1 MRVRYTEHA
10 RRRLAA
16 IHRFIALESP
26 SAAEATLRALV
37 DHADSLCSF
46 PRRGRIVP
54 EYRQADIRELL
65 RPPYRIIYRVD
76 PDEVLI
82 LSVMHGRQL
91 LPDELGSEE

>member
-1 MRVRYTEHA
+1 MRVRYTQHA
-10 RRRLAA
+10 RRRLVAL
-16 IHRFIALESP
+16 HRFIALESP
-26 SAAEATLRALV
+26 DAAEAMLRGLV
-37 DHADSLCSF
+37 DHADSLSSF

-76 PDEVLI
+76 PAEVI
-82 LSVMHGRQL
+82 VLSVMHGRQL